1 MDRLVNVE
9 RRANATILT
18 IINPPVNALTRPV
31 ADALLAA
38 FRAADTE
45 RVVITGSGK
54 MFVAG
59 ADIREL
65 QRITNG
71 EIPPDINYLNELLS
85 EIESSDRFVVMA
97 INGGA
102 LGIGLELAMAGHY
115 RVLAAGSQLGLPEV
129 KLGLIPGAGGTQRL
143 PRLAGLDRALRMI
156 VTGAVLKAAEALEA
170 GIVDEVA
177 DGDVV
182 ERALLAPRGRRT
194 CDLAIVGDCDW
205 SQYPPLITPGQRAPM
220 HAIGAIRAAA
230 TAKDFAAGLASEREI
245 FTAVLLDPQA
255 RAMIH
260 LFFAER
266 EVARVPWLPADAA
279 AASFES
285 YADDVFHASGTCLM
299 RLSPTGLVYEIRM
312 TAETTPA
319 TLAAALA
326 WVKAQRKLA
335 VVTRAGEW
343 LGREQFDPRRG
354 LAAVEAG
361 EVARASDLDVLLVR
375 GYGYPEHEGG
385 PMFAY
390 SITPI
395 QSSASLREPLK

>member
-1 MDRLVNVE
+1 MNAFT
-9 RRANATILT
+9 RA
-18 IINPPVNALTRPV
+18 V
-31 ADALLAA
+31 ADELLAA

-71 EIPPDINYLNELLS
+71 EIPPDINYLNELLN
-85 EIESSDRFVVMA
+85 EIEGSTKFVVMA
-97 INGGA
+97 MNGGA

-115 RVLAAGSQLGLPEV
+115 RVLEGGSQIGLPEV

-143 PRLAGLDRALRMI
+143 PRLAGLDRALRII
-156 VTGAVLKAAEALEA
+156 VTGTSVKASEALEA

-177 DGDVV
+177 NGDVL
-182 ERALLAPRGRRT
+182 ERALLAPGGRRT
-194 CDLAIVGDCDW
+194 CELPVTGECDW
-205 SQYPPLITPGQRAPM
+205 SVYPPLAAGGQRAPL

-230 TAKDFAAGLASEREI
+230 TAPDFLAGLAAEREI
-245 FTAVLLDPQA
+245 FTSALLDPQA

-266 EVARVPWLPADAA
+266 EVTKVPWLPAGTVAA
-279 AASFES
+279 QFES
-285 YADDVFHASGTCLM
+285 YVDETFVAGGECLM
-299 RLSPTGLVYEIRM
+299 RLTPSGRVYEIRM
-312 TAETTPA
+312 TTETTPA

-326 WVKAQRKLA
+326 WVKDQRKLA
-335 VVTRAGEW
+335 VVTRARQW
-343 LGREQFDPRRG
+343 LGSNAFDPQLG
-354 LAAVEAG
+354 MAALAAG

-395 QSSASLREPLK
+395 QSSASLRDPLK